1 MIEKIIYKKKL
12 FAQIVRGKYRSKKG
26 ITFFT
31 QPQST
36 RQFGYMKHK
45 KNFEN
50 SLEEN
55 IVLTKSITKIL
66 VSTEVILILKGLL
79 RVDFYTSKKK
89 YLFSKILKKN
99 DIIMLVHGGHGFKVL
114 KNVEMLEVK
123 QGPYSLSKDKIKFEN
138 INENKIKIK
147 K

>member
-1 MIEKIIYKKKL
+1 MKLMLDIGNSSVNWANEKKL
-12 FAQIVRGKYRSKKG
+12 KFIDQGSFVYD
-26 ITFFT
+26 
-31 QPQST
+31 
-36 RQFGYMKHK
+36 K

>member
-1 MIEKIIYKKKL
+1 
-12 FAQIVRGKYRSKKG
+12 
-26 ITFFT
+26 
-31 QPQST
+31 
-36 RQFGYMKHK
+36 MKHK
-45 KNFEN
+45 KNHIIQPHKHN
-50 SLEEN
+50 KRL
-55 IVLTKSITKIL
+55 TKIL
-66 VSTEVILILKGLL
+66 NSTEVILILKGVL

-89 YLFSKILKKN
+89 YLFSKILKRN